1 MGDRQVEMDESQVA
15 ALTVDL
21 TRVEDEISDR
31 NHPLAAVRVCLR
43 NCFKLLANGD
53 GMITPGTLEEY
64 GKYSSFAV
72 ICATMFSIT
81 KPVRVSEAIAKTL
94 PMLCSEW
101 GIDPVN
107 ADKAEAEE
115 LDNFIE
121 KITDQVANW
130 TEELEECSTAF
141 ALAADLSAYLGL
153 ASFLYQSFEVC
164 RMTDQDGDGIVTK
177 DQLVQPEMYK
187 AIPFAQGSTKE
198 ERSQYIDYF
207 LGEGGHPGKN
217 QVFGI
222 WVRSR

>member
-43 NCFKLLANGD
+43 NCFNLLANGD

-81 KPVRVSEAIAKTL
+81 KPVRVSEAIAQTL

-121 KITDQVANW
+121 KITDQ
-130 TEELEECSTAF
+130 
-141 ALAADLSAYLGL
+141 
-153 ASFLYQSFEVC
+153 
-164 RMTDQDGDGIVTK
+164 DGDGIVTK
-177 DQLVQPEMYK
+177 DQLV
-187 AIPFAQGSTKE
+187 
-198 ERSQYIDYF
+198 
-207 LGEGGHPGKN
+207 
-217 QVFGI
+217 FGI